1 MLINS
6 FLNPLFSAS
15 PSEASCW
22 MEDLTNHKENFLSTC
37 YFDGMILKASRNLDI
52 KLYELSIVYSY
63 KITITNLHPTMLM
76 SESEL
81 NRSEVFTC
89 STLETSSSNTVLTLQ
104 ELISSLDIFYKLF
117 DTPPDNSSMIL
128 TKQYSYPG
136 LIGQIQIRFTS
147 P

>member
-1 MLINS
+1 
-6 FLNPLFSAS
+6 
-15 PSEASCW
+15 

-63 KITITNLHPTMLM
+63 KITITDLHPAVLI

-81 NRSEVFTC
+81 NRSDVFTC
-89 STLETSSSNTVLTLQ
+89 STLEISSSNTVLTLQ
-104 ELISSLDIFYKLF
+104 ELISSLDIFYELF
-117 DTPPDNSSMIL
+117 ETASDNSSMLL